1 MTTIFQLL
9 NNKVEIFFF
18 FFFLSLPFLPPDRA
32 ESRNQDTSL
41 AY

>member
-9 NNKVEIFFF
+9 NNKVEIFF